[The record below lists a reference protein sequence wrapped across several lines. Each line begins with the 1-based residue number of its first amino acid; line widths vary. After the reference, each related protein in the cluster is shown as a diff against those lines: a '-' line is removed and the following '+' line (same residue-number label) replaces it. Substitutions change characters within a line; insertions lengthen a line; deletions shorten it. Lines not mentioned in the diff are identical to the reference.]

1 MPTTRSD
8 TVTNCVVNPKGTE
21 MADTQT
27 VVKLKADIMWAQLDK
42 PNELSNKYQVN
53 LCNLSEAAVVALEEM
68 GITVGEKEG
77 QGRFITCKS
86 ANPIKAFDADGDV
99 ITEKIGN
106 GSKAKA
112 IINGYEW
119 KYKNKKGVSPSLKK
133 LVVTDLV
140 VYEGAKNATIDDDD
154 EVL

>member
-1 MPTTRSD
+1 MS
-8 TVTNCVVNPKGTE
+8 
-21 MADTQT
+21 DTQT

-42 PNELSNKYQVN
+42 VNEMSGKYQVN

-99 ITEKIGN
+99 ITDKIGN

-112 IINGYEW
+112 IVNGYEW

-140 VYEGAKNATIDDDD
+140 VYESNGSGNLDD
-154 EVL
+154 EEVL

>member
-1 MPTTRSD
+1 MS
-8 TVTNCVVNPKGTE
+8 E
-21 MADTQT
+21 TQT

-99 ITEKIGN
+99 ITDKIGN

-133 LVVTDLV
+133 LVVTEHVEFGGGSGGKVTL
-140 VYEGAKNATIDDDD
+140 NDD